1 MTHELPALPYEFSDL
16 EPHID
21 ARTMEIHHGK
31 HHNAYI
37 TNLNAALEGH
47 PELQDKSIEDL
58 LKDLGAIPS
67 DIRGAVQNNGG
78 GHYNHTLF
86 WPSMSADGGGIPSGN
101 LAAAIDST
109 FNDFE
114 SFKAE
119 FSAAAATRFGSG
131 WAWLSIDTNN
141 NLIVSSTANQDNP
154 ISEGLSPILG
164 LDVWEHAYYL
174 NYQNLR
180 PDYISAWWNIVNWDK
195 VSERFAKR

>member
-31 HHNAYI
+31 HHNAYV

-58 LKDLGAIPS
+58 LKDLGAVPS

-86 WPSMSADGGGIPSGN
+86 WPSMSSNGGGMPSGD

-114 SFKAE
+114 SFKAK
-119 FSAAAATRFGSG
+119 FSTAAATRFGSG
-131 WAWLSIDTNN
+131 WAWLSIDG
-141 NLIVSSTANQDNP
+141 NLSLIH
-154 ISEGLSPILG
+154 I
-164 LDVWEHAYYL
+164 
-174 NYQNLR
+174 
-180 PDYISAWWNIVNWDK
+180 
-195 VSERFAKR
+195 

>member
-31 HHNAYI
+31 HHNAYV

-58 LKDLGAIPS
+58 LKDLGAVPS

-86 WPSMSADGGGIPSGN
+86 WPSMSSNGGGMPSGD

-109 FNDFE
+109 F
-114 SFKAE
+114 
-119 FSAAAATRFGSG
+119 
-131 WAWLSIDTNN
+131 LS
-141 NLIVSSTANQDNP
+141 LIH
-154 ISEGLSPILG
+154 I
-164 LDVWEHAYYL
+164 
-174 NYQNLR
+174 
-180 PDYISAWWNIVNWDK
+180 
-195 VSERFAKR
+195 

>member
-1 MTHELPALPYEFSDL
+1 MIHELPALPYEFSDL

-21 ARTMEIHHGK
+21 ARTMQIHHGK
-31 HHNAYI
+31 HHNAYV

-58 LKDLGAIPS
+58 LKDLGAVPS

-86 WPSMSADGGGIPSGN
+86 WPSKSSNGGGMTSGD
-101 LAAAIDST
+101 LAAAINST

-114 SFKAE
+114 SFKAK
-119 FSAAAATRFGSG
+119 FSTAAATRFGSG
-131 WAWLSIDTNN
+131 WAWLSIDGNS
-141 NLIVSSTANQDNP
+141 NLVVSSTANQDNP
-154 ISEGLSPILG
+154 ISEGMSPILG

-180 PDYISAWWNIVNWDK
+180 PDYISAWWNIVDWNK
-195 VSERFAKR
+195 VAERFNQ

>member
-31 HHNAYI
+31 HHNAYV

-47 PELQDKSIEDL
+47 PELQDKSIEEL
-58 LKDLGAIPS
+58 LKDLGAVPS

-86 WPSMSADGGGIPSGN
+86 WPSMSADGGGIPSGD

-195 VSERFAKR
+195 VSERFGK

>member
-1 MTHELPALPYEFSDL
+1 MTHELPALPYAFNDL

-31 HHNAYI
+31 HHNAYV

-58 LKDLGAIPS
+58 LKDLGAVPS

-86 WPSMSADGGGIPSGN
+86 WPSMSSNGGGMPSGD

-114 SFKAE
+114 SFKAK
-119 FSAAAATRFGSG
+119 FSTAAATRFGSG
-131 WAWLSIDTNN
+131 WAWLSIDGNS
-141 NLIVSSTANQDNP
+141 NLVISSTANQDNP
-154 ISEGLSPILG
+154 ISEGMSPILG

-180 PDYISAWWNIVNWDK
+180 PDYISAWWNIVDWNK
-195 VSERFAKR
+195 VAERFNQ

>member
-1 MTHELPALPYEFSDL
+1 MTHELPALPYEYSDL

-31 HHNAYI
+31 HHNAYV

-58 LKDLGAIPS
+58 LKDLEAVPS

-86 WPSMSADGGGIPSGN
+86 WPSMSSNGGGIPSGN

-114 SFKAE
+114 SFKAK

-131 WAWLSIDTNN
+131 WAWLSIDGNN

-154 ISEGLSPILG
+154 ISEGMSPILG

-180 PDYISAWWNIVNWDK
+180 PDYISAWWNIVDWNK
-195 VSERFAKR
+195 VAERFDQ

>member
-1 MTHELPALPYEFSDL
+1 MTHELPALPYAFSDL

-37 TNLNAALEGH
+37 ANLNNALEDH
-47 PELQDKSIEDL
+47 PELQTKSIEEL
-58 LKDLGAIPS
+58 LKDLEAVPS
-67 DIRGAVQNNGG
+67 AIRGAVQNNGG

-86 WPSMSADGGGIPSGN
+86 WPSMSANGGGTPSGD
-101 LAAAIDST
+101 LAAAIDNT
-109 FNDFE
+109 FDNFE
-114 SFKAE
+114 SFKAK

-131 WAWLSIDTNN
+131 WAWLSIDGSNK
-141 NLIVSSTANQDNP
+141 LIVSSTSNQDNP
-154 ISEGLSPILG
+154 VSDGLRPILG

-180 PDYISAWWNIVNWDK
+180 PDYIAAWWNIVNWDK
-195 VSERFAKR
+195 VSERFAK

>member
-1 MTHELPALPYEFSDL
+1 MTHELPALPYAFNDL

-31 HHNAYI
+31 HHNAYV

-58 LKDLGAIPS
+58 LKDLGAVPS

-86 WPSMSADGGGIPSGN
+86 WPSMSSNGGGMPSGD

-114 SFKAE
+114 SFKAK
-119 FSAAAATRFGSG
+119 FSTAAATRFGSG
-131 WAWLSIDTNN
+131 WAWLSIDGNS
-141 NLIVSSTANQDNP
+141 NLVVSSTANQDNP
-154 ISEGLSPILG
+154 ISEGMSPILG

-180 PDYISAWWNIVNWDK
+180 PDYISAWWNIVDWNK
-195 VSERFAKR
+195 VAERFNQ